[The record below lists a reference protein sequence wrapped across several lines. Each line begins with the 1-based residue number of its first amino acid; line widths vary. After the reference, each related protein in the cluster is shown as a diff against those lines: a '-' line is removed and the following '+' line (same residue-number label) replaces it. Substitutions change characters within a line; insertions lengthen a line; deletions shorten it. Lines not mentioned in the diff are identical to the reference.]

1 MRAFILVVERD
12 LHTREVVID
21 MCAALGHLALGASTP
36 YKGLRMLE
44 MMVFQAMV
52 ISPGATLLGEPSYA
66 VEAKKI
72 QPKLKVIMTAAV
84 ELPDFLKSPIDA
96 FIQKPFPLL
105 LLKRT
110 LTEIFI
116 QGGPFGD

>member
-36 YKGLRMLE
+36 FKGLRMLE

-72 QPKLKVIMTAAV
+72 QPDVKVIMAAAV
-84 ELPDFLKSPIDA
+84 EVPEHLVAPIDA
-96 FIQKPFPLL
+96 FLQKPFSMIPLM
-105 LLKRT
+105 KT
-110 LTEIFI
+110 LSKILDESA
-116 QGGPFGD
+116 PFGD